1 MTAPSGSARQ
11 ELRSRAEKSIRLAI
25 VGPQAWLAQC
35 TPASVRGAHSIRT
48 FSVSGHSSGDGLA
61 EGLASFDP
69 HVTVLLDIA
78 SLSSEL
84 LERAPGTTL
93 GVLVD
98 GIPPGGMSS
107 RLEAVDRLLSF
118 DPQLTWEEIA
128 GKELW
133 RAIPPPVG
141 DRLFS
146 DGQRREGPPRALS
159 IGVATPHREWM
170 LLPAKHHH
178 DLLEVIQGAH
188 EDHVR
193 ALFAGHDIGVYIPPE
208 PTGGFGAE
216 IGQHLAAGRLL
227 LCGELSPTHG
237 LERGIDYLQVDTPD
251 GLVWVLDRLARFPG
265 MYRRIRIRGRMKAEQ
280 YRASRVFSRLIHD
293 LRADVGAF
301 G

>member
-1 MTAPSGSARQ
+1 MTALSGSARH
-11 ELRSRAEKSIRLAI
+11 ELPRRAGKSIRLAF
-25 VGPQAWLAQC
+25 VGPPAWLAQC
-35 TPASVRGAHSIRT
+35 TPASVQGAHTIRT
-48 FSVSGHSSGDGLA
+48 FGVVPGSSGNGALG
-61 EGLASFDP
+61 GLASFDP
-69 HVTVLLDIA
+69 HVTVLLDVA
-78 SLSSEL
+78 SMASEL
-84 LERAPGTTL
+84 LERSPGTTL

-98 GIPPGGMSS
+98 GVPTEGAPSA
-107 RLEAVDRLLSF
+107 LATVDRLLSF
-118 DPQLTWEEIA
+118 DPQLTWGEIA
-128 GKELW
+128 GKEIW

-141 DRLFS
+141 DALFR
-146 DGQRREGPPRALS
+146 DAQLLDGPPQALS

-178 DLLEVIQGAH
+178 DLLEVIQGSH
-188 EDHVR
+188 ERHVR
-193 ALFAGHDIGVYIPPE
+193 ALFAEYDVGVYVPPE
-208 PTGGFGAE
+208 PVGGFGPE
-216 IGQHLAAGRLL
+216 VGQHLAAGRLL

-265 MYRRIRIRGRMKAEQ
+265 MYRRIRIRGRMKADQ